1 MAIDMKEAIAEAA
14 RILLLEKKVRKLTV
28 KDIVEE
34 CHITRQTFYYHFEGI
49 PELFRWI
56 MEKDSKRLM
65 EQCLAQEDEE
75 SALKYLLTVAIGLR
89 PYVEIGVQTNYGK
102 ELAQLLIEF
111 IYGFFEQLME
121 RTGRYAHLSYSER
134 KFVLRYHSGAIIG
147 ILQSWTKEDTENL
160 DEIVHNMHLL
170 LQGKIR
176 PFE

>member
-65 EQCLAQEDEE
+65 EQCLAREDEE

-89 PYVEIGVQTNYGK
+89 PYVEIGVQTNY
-102 ELAQLLIEF
+102 
-111 IYGFFEQLME
+111 E
-121 RTGRYAHLSYSER
+121 RA
-134 KFVLRYHSGAIIG
+134 GAAA
-147 ILQSWTKEDTENL
+147 D
-160 DEIVHNMHLL
+160 
-170 LQGKIR
+170 
-176 PFE
+176 

>member
-65 EQCLAQEDEE
+65 EQCLAREDEE

-111 IYGFFEQLME
+111 IYGFFEQLMNGQAAM
-121 RTGRYAHLSYSER
+121 RTSAIQSENS
-134 KFVLRYHSGAIIG
+134 FSGITAVR
-147 ILQSWTKEDTENL
+147 S
-160 DEIVHNMHLL
+160 
-170 LQGKIR
+170 
-176 PFE
+176 

>member
-65 EQCLAQEDEE
+65 EQCLAREDEE

-121 RTGRYAHLSYSER
+121 RTGRYAHLSYSDR
-134 KFVLRYHSGAIIG
+134 KFVLR
-147 ILQSWTKEDTENL
+147 
-160 DEIVHNMHLL
+160 
-170 LQGKIR
+170 
-176 PFE
+176 

>member
-1 MAIDMKEAIAEAA
+1 M
-14 RILLLEKKVRKLTV
+14 
-28 KDIVEE
+28 
-34 CHITRQTFYYHFEGI
+34 
-49 PELFRWI
+49 FRWI

-147 ILQSWTKEDTENL
+147 ICSPGRRKIPKIWTRSYITCICFCRERFVRLSKKQKPPQAFFHPAAGL
-160 DEIVHNMHLL
+160 S
-170 LQGKIR
+170 
-176 PFE
+176 

>member
-1 MAIDMKEAIAEAA
+1 M
-14 RILLLEKKVRKLTV
+14 
-28 KDIVEE
+28 
-34 CHITRQTFYYHFEGI
+34 
-49 PELFRWI
+49 FRWI

-134 KFVLRYHSGAIIG
+134 KIRPPVSQRCDHRDSAV
-147 ILQSWTKEDTENL
+147 L
-160 DEIVHNMHLL
+160 DE
-170 LQGKIR
+170 GRYRKSGR
-176 PFE
+176 DRT

>member
-121 RTGRYAHLSYSER
+121 RTGRYAHLSYSE
-134 KFVLRYHSGAIIG
+134 
-147 ILQSWTKEDTENL
+147 
-160 DEIVHNMHLL
+160 
-170 LQGKIR
+170 
-176 PFE
+176 